1 MTFHLRCKCPTIL
14 SRQNQNGP
22 AQRMRLGSLSGQIS
36 LRYSAGSDRNVPR
49 RSARSF
55 SNTKKTGTRI
65 ST

>member
-1 MTFHLRCKCPTIL
+1 MTFHPLRCNARL
-14 SRQNQNGP
+14 SRQNQNGA
-22 AQRMRLGSLSGQIS
+22 AQRMELGSLSGQIS